1 MILSALLSLGV
12 PAACLIVL
20 SRPRVLHYVHRRFRH
35 SHRLLA
41 VMRTAHLT
49 VIVLTAVAVLT
60 DQPGFAGAAV
70 AVLLLVLALQPG
82 LLFLLIPQTRS
93 PAPQSILVVAAHP
106 DDLEIA
112 VGGTLAKF
120 IDNGHRVH
128 ALVMSHGDAGGDAA
142 VRPHEAKAG
151 AWFLG
156 LTSLTLLDLP
166 DRRLELSGTEM
177 IDAIESHVGDLDP
190 HVILTHSGKDVH
202 QDHHAVHMAVLRAAR
217 HHSSIL
223 CFESPSVM
231 ADFDPR
237 VFMEIGDYRH
247 VKTAGIAAHA
257 DQSAKGYMADD
268 VIGGI
273 ASFRGRQS
281 RLGRAEGFE
290 VIRLQLG
297 DVLPL

>member
-1 MILSALLSLGV
+1 MILYALLCLGLS
-12 PAACLIVL
+12 AACLFVL
-20 SRPRVLHYVHRRFRH
+20 SRPRTVRYVHRRFRY

-41 VMRTAHLT
+41 LLRTAHTT
-49 VIVLTAVAVLT
+49 VIALTGVAVLT
-60 DQPGFAGAAV
+60 SSPGLMGAAV
-70 AVLLLVLALQPG
+70 SALLLVLTLQPG
-82 LLFLLIPQTRS
+82 TLFFLIPQMRS
-93 PAPQSILVVAAHP
+93 RAPQSILVVAAHP

-120 IDNGHRVH
+120 IDHGHQVH

-156 LTSLTLLDLP
+156 LSSLTMLDLP
-166 DRRLELSGTEM
+166 DRCLDVTGAEM
-177 IDAIESHVGDLDP
+177 IDAIEAQVGELGP
-190 HVILTHSGKDVH
+190 HVIFTHSARDVH

-217 HHSSIL
+217 NHSSIL

-247 VKTAGIAAHA
+247 VKAAGIAAHA

-268 VIGGI
+268 VIHGI

-281 RLGRAEGFE
+281 RLGRAEAFE
-290 VIRLQLG
+290 VVRLQLN
-297 DVLPL
+297 DLLPL